1 MLDHSTPSR
10 NFITLR
16 DEILERSHLKEWEK
30 AKLEWSLVAIYQS
43 EENMECLCGH
53 YPIREICEIANEK
66 TGHTVEVGNVCVKK
80 FLEID
85 SNKIFA
91 AVKRVKKD
99 INKGLNK
106 DAIMHFHKVGILN
119 D

>member
-43 EENMECLCGH
+43 EENM
-53 YPIREICEIANEK
+53 
-66 TGHTVEVGNVCVKK
+66 
-80 FLEID
+80 
-85 SNKIFA
+85 
-91 AVKRVKKD
+91 
-99 INKGLNK
+99 
-106 DAIMHFHKVGILN
+106 
-119 D
+119 